1 MKLAIVTAYPP
12 SKVTLT
18 EYGYHL
24 VKHFRLQDEVSEIV
38 LITDR
43 TTEAKDLNFEEEGCK
58 IKVKESWDFNSYTNF
73 FRIAKTIESVNAYYD
88 EKKDGYSVEYGNFG
102 QVIGTQD
109 SQEGVKAFME
119 KRKAEFRG
127 K

>member
-24 VKHFRLQDEVSEIV
+24 VKHFRLQDDVTEIV

-43 TTEAKDLNFEEEGCK
+43 TTEEKDLSFEGEGCK
-58 IKVKESWDFNSYTNF
+58 ITVKESWSFNSYTNLF
-73 FRIAKTIESVNAYYD
+73 TCTKQSQKLNQMPCYLIC
-88 EKKDGYSVEYGNFG
+88 NF
-102 QVIGTQD
+102 
-109 SQEGVKAFME
+109 
-119 KRKAEFRG
+119 
-127 K
+127 